1 MVNPSGGLI
10 SRGHPI
16 GATGVSQFVELVW
29 QLRGVADNRQVYITK
44 GTGKRLPK
52 YGLQHGIGL
61 GGACVVSL
69 LKKYNENKS
78 ESISD
83 LKTIEQR

>member
-16 GATGVSQFVELVW
+16 GATGVSQFVELSW
-29 QLRGVADNRQVYITK
+29 QLRGIADQRQVYNK
-44 GTGKRLPK
+44 NKQLPK
-52 YGLQHGIGL
+52 FGLQHGIGL

-69 LKKYNENKS
+69 LKKYNQKKS
-78 ESISD
+78 KGISD
-83 LKTIEQR
+83 LSQIE